1 MDLFNKKKVAALQ
14 DELTLVSAKLEAT
27 TKELDDLKNK
37 VLKSY
42 DELTDYF
49 APKYLKKYFK
59 TNYDG
64 NEIYFRC
71 DSLKY
76 EAGIILMDVLVSGD
90 KEPSEL
96 TLLVS
101 SLKQLK
107 IATKQEYL
115 EGGNK

>member
-14 DELTLVSAKLEAT
+14 DELSLVSANLEAT

-59 TNYDG
+59 MNYAG
-64 NEIYFRC
+64 KEIYFRC
-71 DSLKY
+71 DHLKY
-76 EAGIILMDVLVSGD
+76 GGGIILMDILLSGD
-90 KEPSEL
+90 EGLSEL
-96 TLLVS
+96 TLSVS
-101 SLKQLK
+101 ELKQLK
-107 IATKQEYL
+107 ITTKQEYL
-115 EGGNK
+115 KGGNK

>member
-1 MDLFNKKKVAALQ
+1 
-14 DELTLVSAKLEAT
+14 
-27 TKELDDLKNK
+27 
-37 VLKSY
+37 
-42 DELTDYF
+42 
-49 APKYLKKYFK
+49 
-59 TNYDG
+59 
-64 NEIYFRC
+64 
-71 DSLKY
+71 
-76 EAGIILMDVLVSGD
+76 MDVLLSGD

>member
-27 TKELDDLKNK
+27 TKELDDLKYK

-42 DELTDYF
+42 NELTDYF

-59 TNYDG
+59 TNHDG
-64 NEIYFRC
+64 KEIYFRC
-71 DSLKY
+71 DNLKY
-76 EAGIILMDVLVSGD
+76 DGGIILMDVLFSGD
-90 KEPSEL
+90 TEMSEIAL
-96 TLLVS
+96 FVS
-101 SLKQLK
+101 ELKQLK
-107 IATKQEYL
+107 IMTKQEYL

>member
-14 DELTLVSAKLEAT
+14 DELTLVSANLEAT

-59 TNYDG
+59 MNYDG